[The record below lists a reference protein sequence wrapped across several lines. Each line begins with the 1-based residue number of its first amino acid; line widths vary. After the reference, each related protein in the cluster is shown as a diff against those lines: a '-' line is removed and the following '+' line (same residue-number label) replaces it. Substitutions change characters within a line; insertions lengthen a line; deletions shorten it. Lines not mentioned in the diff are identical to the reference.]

1 LAIAGGVV
9 RGSGQGY
16 TEDIL
21 SVLKEG
27 RVGSRLHDN
36 IQQECS
42 LVGSFDILEDEDG
55 TSLEERVIESYVCPS
70 VRPSILSFVLSCIH
84 PSIYPSILL
93 SQVRKNR

>member
-1 LAIAGGVV
+1 M

-27 RVGSRLHDN
+27 RVGSRLHGN

-70 VRPSILSFVLSCIH
+70 VRPSIHPSVRSFFLV
-84 PSIYPSILL
+84 SIYPSIHL
-93 SQVRKNR
+93 SIHPSIASSEE